1 MIPVFQFPFL
11 NQFPELIHGITT
23 RKGGVSKPPY
33 ESLNTGMMVGD
44 EREAVLENR
53 RLIAEWAGLTPE
65 KGILPQL
72 THSNHVAIVT
82 GEDAGRGYAFP
93 ETIIKDTDALITREK
108 ELLLVVTLADCTPVF
123 LYDRENQVIAV
134 AHSGWKGTIGR
145 IAENTL
151 LKMKD
156 NFGTK
161 PENVYAGIGVT
172 IGECCYEVSESLA
185 TEFEKEFGSEVIH
198 QVENQSFLN
207 LTLSSKIQLLQS
219 GVPEKNIETAGICT
233 ACNVNTYFS
242 HRKERGLTG
251 RFCAV
256 IALR

>member
-11 NQFPELIHGITT
+11 KQFPELIHGITT
-23 RKGGVSKPPY
+23 RNGGVSKPPY

-44 EREAVLENR
+44 DRVSVLENR

-65 KGILPQL
+65 RGILPQL
-72 THSNHVAIVT
+72 THSNNVAIVT

-93 ETIIKDTDALITREK
+93 DTIIKDTDALITHEK
-108 ELLLVVTLADCTPVF
+108 GLLLVVTLADCTPVF
-123 LYDRENQVIAV
+123 LFDVENKVIAV

-156 NFGTK
+156 QFGTK
-161 PENVYAGIGVT
+161 PKDVYAGIGVT

-185 TEFEKEFGSEVIH
+185 TDFEKEFGSEVIRRT
-198 QVENQSFLN
+198 ESQSFLN
-207 LTLSSKIQLLQS
+207 LTLSNKIQLLQS
-219 GVPEKNIETAGICT
+219 GIPEENIETVGICT

-242 HRKERGLTG
+242 HRKEQGLTG

-256 IALR
+256 IGLK